1 MAHDRGKG
9 DDAAAKI
16 TCSINT
22 KGGGGVLPRLKLA
35 RDLLRSTGVWQLI
48 SPWNPVIAGSI
59 PLGIDTVASDIDV
72 LCEVPNLDAFVLR
85 AVQLVRFPGCSL
97 HREQDAD
104 PPAIVCR
111 LAVEGRSVELFAQS
125 TPVTEQRA
133 YRHMI
138 AEKRLLDAAGSDA
151 ATEIRR
157 LKMLGIKTEP
167 AFTEL
172 FALAGDPYLTLLEV
186 PDWSDNQVTDT
197 VRRAR
202 RVRSECPFCLT
213 VDADSDVTVY

>member
-1 MAHDRGKG
+1 MSRQQE
-9 DDAAAKI
+9 
-16 TCSINT
+16 
-22 KGGGGVLPRLKLA
+22 GGGGLLPRLKLA
-35 RDLLRSTGVWQLI
+35 QDLLRRTGVWQLI
-48 SPWNPVIAGSI
+48 RAWNPVIAGTI
-59 PLGIDTVASDIDV
+59 PLDIDTDASDVDV
-72 LCEVPNLDAFVLR
+72 LCEVHDPDTFVRR
-85 AVQLVRFPGCSL
+85 AMELVRFPGFSL
-97 HREQDAD
+97 LRKQDTD

-111 LAVEGRSVELFAQS
+111 FIAEGLPVEIFAQP

-138 AEKRLLDAAGSDA
+138 AEKRLLEAAGPDA

-157 LKMLGIKTEP
+157 LKTLGIKTEP